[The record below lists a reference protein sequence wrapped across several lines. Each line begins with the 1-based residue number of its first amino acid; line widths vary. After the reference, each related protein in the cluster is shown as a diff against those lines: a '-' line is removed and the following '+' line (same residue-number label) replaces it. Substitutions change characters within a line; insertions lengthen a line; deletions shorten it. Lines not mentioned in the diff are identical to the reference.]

1 MEEIKTKSRQWKEA
15 IASELGVDAKQ
26 HSLLELLTVFFEN
39 SPLYDEQAYKSLKRK
54 YGLDNTITDY
64 EFKHSISG
72 VVLQTFKL
80 CKEVYKYLPSRIE
93 KKFQYLEEVKEW
105 NKYLGYLTNHSEK
118 AIVNVV
124 RSLSASII
132 EVDVETDELEAEI
145 LYWNKGQIFVLNF
158 VPELDEEVDTPL
170 SIHEL

>member
-1 MEEIKTKSRQWKEA
+1 MEYIKEKSESWRQA
-15 IASELGVDAKQ
+15 IAREVYLDAKQ
-26 HSLLELLTVFFEN
+26 HSLVELLSVFFEN

-54 YGLDNTITDY
+54 YGLDNTITDD

-72 VVLQTFKL
+72 VVLHTFKL
-80 CKEVYKYLPSRIE
+80 CKEVYKYLPDRME
-93 KKFQYLEEVKEW
+93 KRFQYLKSAKEW

-118 AIVNVV
+118 AVVNVV
-124 RSLSASII
+124 RSMSASIV
-132 EVDVETDELEAEI
+132 EVDVETDVLEAEI

-158 VPELDEEVDTPL
+158 VPELDEDVDTPL